1 MKTESHILK
10 YSHYILLGAFLM
22 LNAFVSKAQSDDNV
36 TNAKLKKILTSL
48 TYQDKL
54 DILNYAHQLR
64 DVEPDDLILKI
75 DLFFSY

>member
-75 DLFFSY
+75 FD